1 LKKWIIVAAYMATA
15 VMLLLKRHAI
25 MSWIHE
31 ESSWNDNLILFVIAF
46 IIALVPAIPY
56 GLIAALFGAKFGALA
71 GSFINLGL
79 SSLAAVTL
87 FLIVRYAFNAEQRT
101 KATQIKGLSRLTA
114 ITESDPF
121 LAVMVARLLPV
132 IPAQAI
138 NAYAA
143 LTRMKML
150 PFAVATI
157 VGKIPFIVATTL
169 LGERVLVSFQWGDTL
184 PILMIYGVFLLLV
197 ALIYKYIFSK
207 RANDNAS

>member
-1 LKKWIIVAAYMATA
+1 MKKWIIVAVYMATA
-15 VMLLLKRHAI
+15 GLLLLKRHSI
-25 MSWIHE
+25 MSWIHA
-31 ESSWNDNLILFVIAF
+31 ESSWNDYLILFAIAF

-79 SSLAAVTL
+79 SSMAAIVL

-101 KATQIKGLSRLTA
+101 KAAQIRGLTRLTA
-114 ITESDPF
+114 ITESNPF
-121 LAVMVARLLPV
+121 LSVMVARLLPV

-138 NAYAA
+138 NVYAA

-157 VGKIPFIVATTL
+157 VGKIPFMVATTL
-169 LGERVLVSFQWGDTL
+169 LGESVLVSFQWSDTL
-184 PILMIYGVFLLLV
+184 PVLMIYGVFLLFV
-197 ALIYKYIFSK
+197 ALTYRYVFSK